1 MFFKT
6 KFNQFIKRLFL
17 EGAQYSIHNIRPIY
31 ENRLVFSING

>member
-17 EGAQYSIHNIRPIY
+17 EGAQYLDFRIY
-31 ENRLVFSING
+31 TVFV